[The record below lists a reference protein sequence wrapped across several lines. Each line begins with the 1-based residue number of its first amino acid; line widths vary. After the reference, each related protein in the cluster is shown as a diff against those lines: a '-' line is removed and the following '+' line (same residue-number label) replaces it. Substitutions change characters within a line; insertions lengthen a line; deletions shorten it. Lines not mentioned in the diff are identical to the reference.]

1 MTTDD
6 RKGGEFDR
14 GEDQVLESAR
24 VVAVERGGA
33 WLEASSAQGC
43 ANCRD
48 GKGCGVSVFQ
58 RLFRLPRHRVYLPT
72 DESLAVGDH
81 VIVAM
86 SQRALLIASVWLY
99 LVPLAGLL
107 GGAIILDALF
117 SHEALT
123 ALGALG
129 GLVAALWIARA
140 QQHRQARSGGFSP
153 VLHEV
158 ILRQADS

>member
-1 MTTDD
+1 MTIDD
-6 RKGGEFDR
+6 RQGSQPGRAD
-14 GEDQVLESAR
+14 DQVLESAR
-24 VVAVERGGA
+24 VVAVEPGGA

-72 DESLAVGDH
+72 NESLAVGDH
-81 VIVAM
+81 VVIAM

-107 GGAIILDALF
+107 GVAIVLDALF
-117 SHEALT
+117 SQEVLT
-123 ALGALG
+123 VLGALG
-129 GLVAALWIARA
+129 GLVAALAVARA
-140 QQHRQARSGGFSP
+140 QQRRQARSGGFFP

-158 ILRQADS
+158 ALRQADS

>member
-1 MTTDD
+1 MNVDHHD
-6 RKGGEFDR
+6 GER
-14 GEDQVLESAR
+14 EHPQDQVLEAAH
-24 VVAVERGGA
+24 VVAVEPDGA
-33 WLEASSAQGC
+33 WLEASPAQGC

-72 DESLAVGDH
+72 NESLSVGDH

-86 SQRALLIASVWLY
+86 SQRALLVASVWLY

-107 GGAIILDALF
+107 GGAIVLDALF

-123 ALGALG
+123 VLGALG
-129 GLVAALWIARA
+129 GLLAALAFARA
-140 QQHRQARSGGFSP
+140 QQRRQARSGGFFP

-158 ILRQADS
+158 VLRQADS